1 MHSSPKVFNHA
12 RKNPKNIF
20 LEQVIKRYNYDF
32 LNFMVEGFTK
42 SDYTR
47 NVRLQNIVNEMPI
60 WIFRNHCLQLGTF
73 KIHKK
78 SQKTL

>member
-1 MHSSPKVFNHA
+1 
-12 RKNPKNIF
+12 
-20 LEQVIKRYNYDF
+20 
-32 LNFMVEGFTK
+32 MVEGFTK

-60 WIFRNHCLQLGTF
+60 WIFRNHCLQLGAF